1 MSMKRQLLLAF
12 LAAALGGVS
21 VAQPRSASEPQKLIG
36 ANIGLMA
43 PVWSPKGDKIAV
55 TTNGYTG
62 VFVADANGEN
72 LKCVTDASGAGYK
85 MQWSA
90 DGKHILGRTNIV
102 KNNRMFHEV
111 KVWNVENVSERTL
124 VRETRDLKG
133 TPTWKAVDRV
143 NVKENTGV
151 RTMSM
156 SGVAVA
162 TVQNAYDIMV
172 NDPVGAMSEIAGLS
186 AIGGKMVLNP
196 SLSTD
201 GEKIAFQIYGK
212 GMFVC
217 NVDGTAVKS
226 IGKGVYPTWLPDNE
240 TVVFNL
246 TSDNGSRL
254 TASSLNAINVKSGKS
269 VVLVN
274 KSDIIPLKPTVSPD
288 GTKVA
293 FENVADESIYV
304 VNLKY

>member
-1 MSMKRQLLLAF
+1 MKRQLLLAF
-12 LAAALGGVS
+12 AVAVLGGAAI
-21 VAQPRSASEPQKLIG
+21 AQPRSASEPQKLIES
-36 ANIGLMA
+36 NVGLMA

-62 VFVADANGEN
+62 VFVADANGKN
-72 LKCVTDASGAGYK
+72 LKCVTNAAGAGYK

-90 DGKHILGRTNIV
+90 DGKQILGRTNV
-102 KNNRMFHEV
+102 MENNRVFHEI
-111 KVWNVENVSERTL
+111 KVWNVENASERTL
-124 VRETRDLKG
+124 VSKTRDLKG
-133 TPTWKAVDRV
+133 TPTWKTADRV
-143 NVKENTGV
+143 SIKGKSGV
-151 RTMSM
+151 RTLSL
-156 SGVAVA
+156 SGASVASA
-162 TVQNAYDIMV
+162 QNAYDIMV
-172 NDPVGAMSEIAGLS
+172 NDPIAAMTEIASLS

-196 SLSTD
+196 SLSAD
-201 GEKIAFQIYGK
+201 GKKIAFQIYGK

-217 NVDGTAVKS
+217 NVDGTGVKS

-240 TVVFNL
+240 TVVFNVA
-246 TSDNGSRL
+246 SDNGSVI
-254 TASSLNAINVKSGKS
+254 TASTLNAVNVKSGKS

-274 KSDIIPLKPTVSPD
+274 QSGVMPLKPTVSPD